1 MSITASER
9 TALEAAACQVRDN
22 AYAPYSG
29 FRVGAAVLAGSGAIY
44 SGVNVENA
52 AYNPTICAERAAIFA
67 AISAGERELRAVAV
81 CTGTGATPCGPCR
94 QVMREFARDLPV
106 YIIDTA
112 GNSRETS
119 LSALLPDAFG
129 PEDLP
134 A

>member
-1 MSITASER
+1 MTITASEQA
-9 TALEAAACQVRDN
+9 ALEAAACQVRDN

-29 FRVGAAVLAGSGAIY
+29 FRVGAAVLAGSGSVYTGA
-44 SGVNVENA
+44 NVENA
-52 AYNPTICAERAAIFA
+52 AFNPTICAERAAIFA

-81 CTGTGATPCGPCR
+81 CTETGVTPCGPCR

-106 YIIDTA
+106 YICDTA
-112 GNSRETS
+112 GSSRETS
-119 LSALLPDAFG
+119 LSALLPDSFG